1 VLKNVILELYDVL
14 QDRVKHVIPNQII
27 TKLSKR
33 QLECFE
39 EIKRNNRD
47 SKHPFIPTGIVWD
60 KISML
65 FEKRLHI
72 DGLGIIEDQKINHW
86 FSAFKP
92 THKKYYFYAL
102 WMLYERLK
110 ERDKYDILAR
120 TVASAT
126 EKNGIAVEINGKL
139 LSWDYLIS
147 VESIISMADFD
158 PDILTKPNVILD
170 LGAGWGRMGYLLKSL
185 NPLITYIISD
195 IPVSL
200 MVSQHYLP
208 TVLPHEKVFNYQDNK
223 KIQKFTHNYFGNT
236 NGLHFLGS
244 QDLSRFDAKSID
256 FFINIASFQEMTQDQ
271 VDCYFS
277 IINRITR
284 KAVYLQQ
291 RYMGDEV
298 SRQSYPYDQKW
309 KKIFDRDIIFAPK
322 YFESLYEI
330 GN

>member
-1 VLKNVILELYDVL
+1 MLKNILMELLDTL
-14 QDRVKHVIPNQII
+14 QDRAKHIIPNKII
-27 TKLSKR
+27 TKLSKQ
-33 QLECFE
+33 QLEEFE
-39 EIKRNNRD
+39 GMRMDNI
-47 SKHPFIPTGIVWD
+47 SSQHPFIPTGIVWE
-60 KISML
+60 KISVL

-72 DGLGIIEDQKINHW
+72 DGLGVVENQTINHW

-110 ERDKYDILAR
+110 ERDTYNILGK
-120 TVASAT
+120 TQPSAT
-126 EKNGIAVEINGKL
+126 QKKGIAVEINGKL

-147 VESIISMADFD
+147 VESIISMVNHDQSL
-158 PDILTKPNVILD
+158 LTEPNVVLD
-170 LGAGWGRMGYLLKSL
+170 LGAGWGRMGYHLKSL

-208 TVLPHEKVFNYQDNK
+208 TVLPHEKVFHYQDNK
-223 KIQKFTHNYFGNT
+223 KIENFSYDYFKNT

-256 FFINIASFQEMTQDQ
+256 FFINIASFQEMTQEQ
-271 VDCYFS
+271 VDSYFS

-298 SRQSYPYDQKW
+298 SRESYLYHPEW
-309 KKIFDRDIIFAPK
+309 RKIFDRDILYAPK
-322 YFESLYEI
+322 YFESMYEI

>member
-1 VLKNVILELYDVL
+1 MLKSIILELLDSV
-14 QDRVKHVIPNQII
+14 QDRVKHIIPNKII

-33 QLECFE
+33 QLEDFE
-39 EIKRNNRD
+39 EMKRNNSD
-47 SKHPFIPTGIVWD
+47 SKHPFIPTGIVWE
-60 KISML
+60 KISRL

-72 DGLGIIEDQKINHW
+72 DGLGIIEEQKINHW

-110 ERDKYDILAR
+110 ERDKYDILGR
-120 TVASAT
+120 TEVSAT
-126 EKNGIAVEINGKL
+126 ERNGIAVEINGKL

-147 VESIISMADFD
+147 VESIISMVEYD
-158 PDILTKPNVILD
+158 PNLLTKPNVILD
-170 LGAGWGRMGYLLKSL
+170 LGASWGRMGYLLKSL

-208 TVLPHEKVFNYQDNK
+208 TVLKQEKIFIYKDNK
-223 KIQKFTHNYFGNT
+223 KIENFTHDYFRNT

-244 QDLSRFDAKSID
+244 QDLSRFSDKSID

-271 VDCYFS
+271 VDSYFS
-277 IINRITR
+277 IINRITK

-298 SRQSYPYDQKW
+298 SRQSYPYDPKW
-309 KKIFDRDIIFAPK
+309 KKIFDRDILFAPK

-330 GN
+330 SD